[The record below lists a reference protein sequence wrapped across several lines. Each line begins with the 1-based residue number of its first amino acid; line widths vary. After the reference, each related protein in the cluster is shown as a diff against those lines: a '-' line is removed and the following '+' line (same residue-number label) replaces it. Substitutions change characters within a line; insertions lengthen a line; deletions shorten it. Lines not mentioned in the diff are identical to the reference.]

1 MMKGEPPFRAAAERF
16 YLGLEARVVSSP
28 VNNSFRERKKEEKVG
43 TANSHR
49 FSSLLERSS
58 TANRRRISC
67 NYAPDAIRPVT
78 MADDNSS
85 PPPEGNNFIRASCS
99 FLPRKPRFRNRWRRD
114 SGEPRSRRVSREMI
128 AVISRRTGRQLRVIE
143 IS

>member
-1 MMKGEPPFRAAAERF
+1 MKGEPPFRAAAERF

-49 FSSLLERSS
+49 FSSLLKRSS

-85 PPPEGNNFIRASCS
+85 PPPEGNNFIRASS
-99 FLPRKPRFRNRWRRD
+99 LSSRANRDFAIDGGEIRQSLGRR
-114 SGEPRSRRVSREMI
+114 EYRAR
-128 AVISRRTGRQLRVIE
+128 
-143 IS
+143 